1 MRTVVVALALTL
13 ACSTFARQEPTPA
26 TARPITF
33 FDILDLP
40 ARIDE
45 PKLEKTGSDYRMTCA
60 VANRS
65 DESLVGLRFALL
77 LVDPSNNRQIAR
89 LTWDEAT
96 AVPANSIKTFAF
108 HPPLK
113 DELKAGNLFLAVDEV
128 IGRETIWRT
137 VDADKTLRAYARGDH
152 SLTPRVQK
160 LQNKLDDTK
169 PRAVPLLL
177 PKPPIP

>member
-1 MRTVVVALALTL
+1 MKTVVVALALTL
-13 ACSTFARQEPTPA
+13 VCSTLAQNEQQKPA
-26 TARPITF
+26 KRPITF

-45 PKLEKTGSDYRMTCA
+45 PKLEKTGSDYRVTCA

-77 LVDPSNNRQIAR
+77 LVDPSDNRQITR

-96 AVPANSIKTFAF
+96 AVPAYSIRTFVF

-113 DELKAGNLFLAVDEV
+113 DELKAGNLFLAIDEV
-128 IGRETIWRT
+128 IARDTIWRT

-152 SLTPRVQK
+152 NLTPVVQK
-160 LQNKLDDTK
+160 LQNKFDDTK
-169 PRAVPLLL
+169 PRPIPILF
-177 PKPPIP
+177 PKP